1 MVTDYP
7 KTIWTDESGRWTE
20 SQIFEHDVQYI
31 RLDHVEEVLQKYRA
45 YALELEAVTNSMT
58 EILDAK

>member
-7 KTIWTDESGRWTE
+7 KIIWTDECGRWTE
-20 SQIFEHDVQYI
+20 NQIFEHDVQYI
-31 RLDHVEEVLQKYRA
+31 RLDQVEEVLQKYRA